1 MDHIGFE
8 FFGQLLNDEGI
19 VRAFVDANSAADAQA
34 FRDVGF
40 ARAGIHD
47 DALLP
52 VSYRGAVGMALVVA
66 LLWLATV
73 LAKNSDAH
81 GSTRSTG
88 HGVTL

>member
-1 MDHIGFE
+1 MDHVGFE
-8 FFGQLLNDEGI
+8 LFGQLLDDEGI
-19 VRAFVDANSAADAQA
+19 MRAFVDAYAATDAEA

-40 ARAGIHD
+40 ARAGIHND
-47 DALLP
+47 TFLP
-52 VSYRGAVGMALVVA
+52 VSNRGAIGVALIVA

-73 LAKNSDAH
+73 LTKNSDAH